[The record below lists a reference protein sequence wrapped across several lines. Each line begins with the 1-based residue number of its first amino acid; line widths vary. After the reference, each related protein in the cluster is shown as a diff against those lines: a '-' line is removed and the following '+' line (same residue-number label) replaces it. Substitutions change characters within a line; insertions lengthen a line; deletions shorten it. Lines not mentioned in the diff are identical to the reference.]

1 MSSLVAIGSLLAA
14 VPAQALSFT
23 WQFIPESGP
32 TGANPYVVKGT
43 IDGLAIG
50 ANSGAG
56 ITATVT
62 DTPTGELLGSYAFDF
77 SGSGNAFTV
86 DGGGN
91 VTFADAGFISSNNLL
106 FFGGYG
112 GFSPELFDNT
122 DANPDW
128 IAFSFSS
135 QTTFSAATAVPFDFS
150 PAPAVVILGGIFAAK
165 KLRNKLVKK

>member
-112 GFSPELFDNT
+112 VFIPQLVDGNDG
-122 DANPDW
+122 NPSW
-128 IAFSFSS
+128 IAFSG
-135 QTTFSAATAVPFDFS
+135 QTTFSSSTAVPFDFS
-150 PAPAVVILGGIFAAK
+150 PAPAVVILGSIFAAK